1 MVGYNARM
9 SRRARR
15 AKTGVSSQNGPANST
30 AVEPRPYAVIAVC
43 GVLLV
48 LVAGVFGQTARHPFV
63 NYDDDQYVFENAHVA
78 GGLTAD
84 GLAWAFT
91 RSHASNWH
99 PLTWVSHMADCEIYG
114 LGHPGGHH
122 LTSVAL
128 HAATAILLF
137 LLLLEMTAE
146 LWPSAFV
153 AALFAVHP
161 LHVESVAWVS
171 ERKDVLS
178 GLFFVL
184 TLAAYARYVRR
195 PSVRRY
201 LVMLGAFW
209 LALLSKPM
217 VVTLPLV
224 LLLLDYWPL
233 RRIMTGTSGK
243 EARFRT
249 ERMSQV
255 RRLVLE
261 KIPLV
266 VLGLTVAAV
275 TYLVQ
280 GTARQS
286 MPELTLP
293 ARAGNALVSY
303 VSYLGKFVYPVRLAV
318 FYPHPGTAL
327 PLWQVVTAS
336 LVLCGISAGVFA
348 WGRRQPYLLVGWL
361 WYLGMLVP
369 VIGLVQVGYQ
379 AMADRYTYLPQIGI
393 YMMLAWGAVHLAG
406 ASPVRRRAC
415 AVAACIVVALLS
427 VRAWR
432 QTSYWRD
439 SEALW
444 MHALASTSRNYEA
457 HHHLGKAL
465 AARGES
471 DAAIAQYRLALEIRP
486 DFVEA
491 HNNLANVLSH
501 PRAGRRGRGPLRD
514 GAPDQAGFRR
524 SPQQS
529 RPRSCGARPGRRG
542 HRALPARAGD

>member
-1 MVGYNARM
+1 MRS
-9 SRRARR
+9 SR
-15 AKTGVSSQNGPANST
+15 
-30 AVEPRPYAVIAVC
+30 
-43 GVLLV
+43 
-48 LVAGVFGQTARHPFV
+48 
-63 NYDDDQYVFENAHVA
+63 
-78 GGLTAD
+78 
-84 GLAWAFT
+84 
-91 RSHASNWH
+91 
-99 PLTWVSHMADCEIYG
+99 
-114 LGHPGGHH
+114 
-122 LTSVAL
+122 
-128 HAATAILLF
+128 
-137 LLLLEMTAE
+137 
-146 LWPSAFV
+146 
-153 AALFAVHP
+153 
-161 LHVESVAWVS
+161 
-171 ERKDVLS
+171 
-178 GLFFVL
+178 
-184 TLAAYARYVRR
+184 
-195 PSVRRY
+195 
-201 LVMLGAFW
+201 
-209 LALLSKPM
+209 
-217 VVTLPLV
+217 
-224 LLLLDYWPL
+224 
-233 RRIMTGTSGK
+233 
-243 EARFRT
+243 
-249 ERMSQV
+249 
-255 RRLVLE
+255 
-261 KIPLV
+261 
-266 VLGLTVAAV
+266 
-275 TYLVQ
+275 
-280 GTARQS
+280 
-286 MPELTLP
+286 
-293 ARAGNALVSY
+293 Y

-491 HNNLANVLSH
+491 HNNLANVLVTRGQVDAAVDHYETALQIKPDFVEAHNNLGLALAERGQAAAAIAHYRRALAIDGEFVEAHYNLANALAGQGQDAEAIAHYEHAVTLRPNFAAAHNNLGTLLAQRGDVEAAIAQYQKALQIDPQFVSA
-501 PRAGRRGRGPLRD
+501 RRNLAAVTAGRK
-514 GAPDQAGFRR
+514 GF
-524 SPQQS
+524 
-529 RPRSCGARPGRRG
+529 
-542 HRALPARAGD
+542 